1 MSTGKRCCNPNTGN
15 TERTKEEIRKLD
27 DSFSLR
33 HARSENPLGGAS
45 EDAQYTAGK
54 TGVRVRE
61 SDSAG
66 VFGKHLAVG

>member
-1 MSTGKRCCNPNTGN
+1 M
-15 TERTKEEIRKLD
+15 LD
-27 DSFSLR
+27 HSFSLR

-61 SDSAG
+61 SD
-66 VFGKHLAVG
+66 